1 MISKQLTLKLFLIGS
16 IVFCPALALAF
27 NVTENQTCNF
37 TTPVNLGSFLAP
49 DYEYQKSNCSTTYA
63 WPDQT
68 TTPTSTFI
76 YTYPYNSFSATTG
89 TSSAVID
96 TTWTFGDLFIAFLMV
111 FFIGYTIVKDVL
123 RFFFPDRVKIERIN

>member
-1 MISKQLTLKLFLIGS
+1 MILKQLTLKLFLIGS

-63 WPDQT
+63 WPDQAS
-68 TTPTSTFI
+68 TSNLV
-76 YTYPYNSFSATTG
+76 YTIPYNNFTATTG

-96 TTWTFGDLFIAFLMV
+96 TTWTFGELFIAFLLV
-111 FFIGYTIVKDVL
+111 FFIGYTIIKDVL

>member
-1 MISKQLTLKLFLIGS
+1 MILKQLTLKLFLIGS

-37 TTPVNLGSFLAP
+37 TTPVNLGSSLAP
-49 DYEYQKSNCSTTYA
+49 DYEYQESNCSTTYA
-63 WPDQT
+63 WPDQAS
-68 TTPTSTFI
+68 TSNLV
-76 YTYPYNSFSATTG
+76 YTIPYNNFTATTG

-96 TTWTFGDLFIAFLMV
+96 TTWTFGELFIAFLLV
-111 FFIGYTIVKDVL
+111 FFIGYTIIKDVL